1 MVTEMVRSKTVDEA
15 LKISNKA
22 VAKALDGLRSVK
34 MHCSV
39 LAEDTLRAAIEDYRG
54 SLPKGLHSK

>member
-22 VAKALDGLRSVK
+22 VAKALDGLQSVK

-54 SLPKGLHSK
+54 SLPQGLHST